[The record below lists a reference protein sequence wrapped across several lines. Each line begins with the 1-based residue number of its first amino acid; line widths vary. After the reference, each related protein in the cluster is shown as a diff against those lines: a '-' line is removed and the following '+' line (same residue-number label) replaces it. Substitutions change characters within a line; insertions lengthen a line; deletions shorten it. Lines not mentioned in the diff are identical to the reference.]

1 MRYIVGIDLGTT
13 NTTVAYVDTHKDQ
26 RHVQI
31 FQIPQTVGEGR
42 VAKCSTLPSFC
53 YIESAGEL
61 PSGSLDLPWKKGQK
75 YSVGKYALQHGSQV
89 PTGLVSSAKS
99 WLCYHSAN
107 QKEAILP
114 VDSRDDSMRISP
126 IEASRRY
133 LDHIREAWNHTI
145 AKGNPDEE
153 LELQEIIL
161 TVPASFDEVARALTA
176 EAAKGA
182 GFEKITFIE
191 EPQAAFY
198 NWIAQNEKKWQDSFQ
213 DGDTILVC
221 DVGGGTTDFS
231 LIRYQQKEKAGS
243 FERMAVGDHL
253 LLGGDNIDLSLAYY
267 LEEKIQ
273 NECNR
278 EIAHEQWKR
287 LYHEARV
294 AKEKLLSGDE
304 DRYTVTIQ
312 GKGSSVIEGSLTI
325 DLLSDEVT
333 ELLKKGFFS
342 VIPWEDSKVLNK
354 AKGLRS
360 NGLPYE
366 DDPCITK
373 QLAHFLEVNCK
384 SQEELPRHLLFNG
397 GTMMASVFQEAV
409 RNAYSTWFPD
419 IPLNILAVK
428 SMEQAVSKGASYYGR
443 VRRGEGV
450 KIKAGSP
457 RSFYLELN
465 VAGEG
470 STKKALCL
478 LPRGVEEGT
487 EYISSREFSA
497 IANSPVSF
505 TLHAS
510 HTRIGDEVGD
520 IIDIDASELHSL
532 PPISTILR
540 FGKRSPESQTKD
552 VPVSIGVAYTALGTL
567 EMWLQSKTTEHK
579 WNLEFQLKASS
590 GQDDQLAL
598 IQGGRQDETFNAN
611 FLNEAKGILADLF
624 THGGSIKPEQ
634 IIEKLEETL
643 EQQRLDWPPSVLR
656 GLWET
661 LLEKAKNRK
670 LSPKHEARWW
680 NLAGLFLRPG
690 FGYPL
695 DDHRMKDLW
704 KVILGETNQK
714 SSDEVAIQKWICLR
728 RVSGGLNKGQQS
740 QIYHQIMPS
749 IFNKKSGKIELSK
762 GCDKY
767 HYKEKVRTLASLERV
782 DFKSKRALGK
792 ALVEAI
798 IKGKGSSTD
807 EIWAVGRLGARE
819 PLYVS
824 QANVL
829 PVEDVSDWIKTLLPR
844 AKGQKQA
851 FALAM
856 LARKTKHNEL
866 NVKKEIREQ
875 VKKLTD
881 SPHFHQMIEG
891 HETLTAQE
899 KDSVLGDHLPPGITL
914 NIDANE

>member
-13 NTTVAYVDTHKDQ
+13 NTTVAYVDTHKEQ
-26 RHVQI
+26 RFVQI
-31 FQIPQTVGEGR
+31 FQVPQTVAEGR
-42 VAKCSTLPSFC
+42 VARHSTLPSFC
-53 YIESAGEL
+53 YIESLGDFPAGAI
-61 PSGSLDLPWKKGQK
+61 DLPWKKGQK
-75 YSVGKYALQHGSQV
+75 FTVGKFALQQGSLV

-126 IEASRRY
+126 VEASRRY
-133 LDHIREAWNHTI
+133 LDHIREAWNHAI

-153 LELQEIIL
+153 LEQQEIIL

-182 GFEKITFIE
+182 GFEKITFLE

-198 NWIAQNEKKWQDSFQ
+198 NWIAQNEKRWEESFH
-213 DGDTILVC
+213 DGDSILVC

-231 LIRYQQKEKAGS
+231 LIRYQQKDYTGS
-243 FERMAVGDHL
+243 FERMAVGNHL

-273 NECNR
+273 NTCKRDIEP
-278 EIAHEQWKR
+278 EQWKR
-287 LYHEARV
+287 LYHEARK
-294 AKEKLLSGDE
+294 AKEALLSDSC
-304 DRYTVTIQ
+304 DQVTVTIQ

-325 DLLSDEVT
+325 DLTKEEVV
-333 ELLKKGFFS
+333 EWLRNGFFPIKS
-342 VIPWEDSKVLNK
+342 WEESISLNK

-366 DDPCITK
+366 DDPCVTK
-373 QLAHFLEVNCK
+373 QLAHFIKTNCR
-384 SQEELPRHLLFNG
+384 SDQELPKHLLFNG
-397 GTMMASVFQEAV
+397 GTMMASVFQEAIKS
-409 RNAYSTWFPD
+409 AYNKWFPE
-419 IPLNILAVK
+419 IRLNTLSVK
-428 SMEQAVSKGASYYGR
+428 NMEQAVSKGASYFGR

-465 VAGEG
+465 VSGEENA
-470 STKKALCL
+470 KKALCL
-478 LPRGVEEGT
+478 LPRGVDEGT
-487 EYISSREFSA
+487 EKVCLQEFSA

-505 TLHAS
+505 TLYAS

-520 IIDIDASELHSL
+520 IIDIDLSELHPL

-540 FGKRSPESQTKD
+540 FGKKSPDVQSKD
-552 VPVSIGVAYTALGTL
+552 IPITIGVAYTTLGTL
-567 EMWLQSKTTEHK
+567 EMWLQSKSTDHR
-579 WNLEFQLKASS
+579 WNLEFQLKSS
-590 GQDDQLAL
+590 TGQDDQLAL
-598 IQGGRQDETFNAN
+598 IQEGRRDETFNQS
-611 FLNEAKGILADLF
+611 FLNDAKEALAELF
-624 THGGSIKPEQ
+624 TSGGGIKPEK
-634 IIEKLEETL
+634 IIERLETIL
-643 EQQRLDWPPSVLR
+643 EQPRLEWSPSILR
-656 GLWET
+656 GLWEV

-704 KVILGETNQK
+704 KVILSETNQK
-714 SSDEVAIQKWICLR
+714 CSDEIAIQKWICLR
-728 RVSGGLNKGQQS
+728 RVSGGLNKGQQT

-749 IFNKKSGKIELSK
+749 IFNKKSGRIELSK

-782 DFKSKRALGK
+782 DFKAKRVLGK
-792 ALVEAI
+792 ALVEAV

-807 EIWAVGRLGARE
+807 EIWAVGRIGARE

-829 PVEDVSDWIKTLLPR
+829 PVEDVSIWIQSLLPHS
-844 AKGQKQA
+844 KGEKQA

-856 LARKTKHNEL
+856 LAKKTEHNEL

-875 VKKLTD
+875 VKNLTD
-881 SPHFHQMIEG
+881 SSHLHKMIDG

-899 KDSVLGDHLPPGITL
+899 KDIALGDHLPPGIIL
-914 NIDANE
+914 NL